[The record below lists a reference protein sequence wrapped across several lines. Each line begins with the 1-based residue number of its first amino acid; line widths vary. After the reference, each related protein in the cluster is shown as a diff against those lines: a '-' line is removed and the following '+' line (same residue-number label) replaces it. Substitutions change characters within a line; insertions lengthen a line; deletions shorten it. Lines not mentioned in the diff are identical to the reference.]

1 MLVLRGEFGLAK
13 KPRSTFDNSPGFAG
27 VVTRF
32 QWLPVGQSLVCGLTA
47 IIMLAAEAVKRYTK
61 REEKET
67 EKICETFAG
76 RLEDIV
82 ARDAAER
89 EEKEWQKTA

>member
-1 MLVLRGEFGLAK
+1 MASRRSRGQPLIL
-13 KPRSTFDNSPGFAG
+13 SGFAG
-27 VVTRF
+27 VVTKF

-47 IIMLAAEAVKRYTK
+47 VIMLAAEAVKIYAK

>member
-1 MLVLRGEFGLAK
+1 M
-13 KPRSTFDNSPGFAG
+13 KPEVPRMRRFFLSGKIAVVFA
-27 VVTRF
+27 
-32 QWLPVGQSLVCGLTA
+32 A
-47 IIMLAAEAVKRYTK
+47 I
-61 REEKET
+61 
-67 EKICETFAG
+67 FAG

>member
-1 MLVLRGEFGLAK
+1 MQGALFL
-13 KPRSTFDNSPGFAG
+13 
-27 VVTRF
+27 
-32 QWLPVGQSLVCGLTA
+32 CGLTA
-47 IIMLAAEAVKRYTK
+47 VIMLAAEAVKRYAK
-61 REEKET
+61 WEEEEKET

-89 EEKEWQKTA
+89 EEKEWQKIA

>member
-1 MLVLRGEFGLAK
+1 MQGAL
-13 KPRSTFDNSPGFAG
+13 FA
-27 VVTRF
+27 
-32 QWLPVGQSLVCGLTA
+32 CGLTA
-47 IIMLAAEAVKRYTK
+47 VIMLAAEAVKRYTK

-82 ARDAAER
+82 AKR

>member
-1 MLVLRGEFGLAK
+1 MR
-13 KPRSTFDNSPGFAG
+13 
-27 VVTRF
+27 
-32 QWLPVGQSLVCGLTA
+32 LTA
-47 IIMLAAEAVKRYTK
+47 VIMLAAEAMKKYTR

>member
-1 MLVLRGEFGLAK
+1 MQGAL
-13 KPRSTFDNSPGFAG
+13 FA
-27 VVTRF
+27 
-32 QWLPVGQSLVCGLTA
+32 CGLTA

-76 RLEDIV
+76 RLKDIV

>member
-1 MLVLRGEFGLAK
+1 MQGALFVF
-13 KPRSTFDNSPGFAG
+13 
-27 VVTRF
+27 
-32 QWLPVGQSLVCGLTA
+32 GLTA
-47 IIMLAAEAVKRYTK
+47 VIMLAAEAMKKYTR

-67 EKICETFAG
+67 EKIFETFAG

>member
-1 MLVLRGEFGLAK
+1 
-13 KPRSTFDNSPGFAG
+13 
-27 VVTRF
+27 
-32 QWLPVGQSLVCGLTA
+32 
-47 IIMLAAEAVKRYTK
+47 MLAAEAVKRYAK

-89 EEKEWQKTA
+89 EEKEALQIAQLYGFVHCTSCWIRIKIANYQ

>member
-1 MLVLRGEFGLAK
+1 MQGAL
-13 KPRSTFDNSPGFAG
+13 FA
-27 VVTRF
+27 
-32 QWLPVGQSLVCGLTA
+32 CGLTA
-47 IIMLAAEAVKRYTK
+47 VIMLAAEAVKRYTK

-89 EEKEWQKTA
+89 EKQLKPDSGRKYKRRNRKTCRFAAGCD

>member
-1 MLVLRGEFGLAK
+1 M
-13 KPRSTFDNSPGFAG
+13 
-27 VVTRF
+27 
-32 QWLPVGQSLVCGLTA
+32 
-47 IIMLAAEAVKRYTK
+47 KRYAK

-89 EEKEWQKTA
+89 EEKEWQKQLKPDSGRKYKRRN

>member
-1 MLVLRGEFGLAK
+1 MQGAL
-13 KPRSTFDNSPGFAG
+13 FA
-27 VVTRF
+27 
-32 QWLPVGQSLVCGLTA
+32 CGLTA
-47 IIMLAAEAVKRYTK
+47 VIMLAAEAVKRYTK

-82 ARDAAER
+82 AMDAAER

>member
-1 MLVLRGEFGLAK
+1 MQGALF
-13 KPRSTFDNSPGFAG
+13 
-27 VVTRF
+27 
-32 QWLPVGQSLVCGLTA
+32 VCGLTA
-47 IIMLAAEAVKRYTK
+47 VIMLAAEAVKRYVK

-89 EEKEWQKTA
+89 EEKECQKIA

>member
-1 MLVLRGEFGLAK
+1 MQGAL
-13 KPRSTFDNSPGFAG
+13 FA
-27 VVTRF
+27 
-32 QWLPVGQSLVCGLTA
+32 CGLTA
-47 IIMLAAEAVKRYTK
+47 VIMLAAEAVKRYTK

-67 EKICETFAG
+67 EKICETFAV